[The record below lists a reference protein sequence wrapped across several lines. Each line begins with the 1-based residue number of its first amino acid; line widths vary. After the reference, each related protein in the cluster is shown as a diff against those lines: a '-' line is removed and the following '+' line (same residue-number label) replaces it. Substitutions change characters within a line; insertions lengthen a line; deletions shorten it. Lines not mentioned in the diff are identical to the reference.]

1 MHPWTCTSCK
11 IDGSSETSTPNG
23 ESVMNL
29 VSVRNLLLPCAMALA
44 ASLPQGVAAQ
54 DARAP
59 SAQASGAAAARVPAT
74 PAARPA
80 DVASIDAILKAAYD
94 TISGPKGQQ
103 RDWDRL
109 RSLFLPGARLIPT
122 HTSED
127 GITTARVLNVDEFIR
142 IGDPNLKK
150 NGFFEDE
157 VHRTVQ
163 RFGNIAQVFSTYETR
178 HEAADKPFQ
187 RGINSIQ
194 LLFDGHRWWIVTI
207 YWQGER
213 PDLPIP
219 KQFGG

>member
-1 MHPWTCTSCK
+1 MSF
-11 IDGSSETSTPNG
+11 
-23 ESVMNL
+23 
-29 VSVRNLLLPCAMALA
+29 VSFRKLLLPGALALA
-44 ASLPQGVAAQ
+44 ASLPL
-54 DARAP
+54 
-59 SAQASGAAAARVPAT
+59 GAAARDAAAPGAAASGIAAAESPAT

-80 DVASIDAILKAAYD
+80 DVASIDAILKAVYD
-94 TISGPKGQQ
+94 VISGPKGYQ
-103 RDWDRL
+103 RDWSRL
-109 RSLFLPGARLIPT
+109 RSLFVPGARLIPT
-122 HTSED
+122 HTGGD
-127 GITTARVLNVDEFIR
+127 GVTMTRVLSVDDYIR
-142 IGDPNLKK
+142 LGDPKLKAM
-150 NGFFEDE
+150 GFYEDE

-219 KQFGG
+219 KEFGG

>member
-1 MHPWTCTSCK
+1 MS
-11 IDGSSETSTPNG
+11 
-23 ESVMNL
+23 L
-29 VSVRNLLLPCAMALA
+29 VSFRKLLLPCTLALA
-44 ASLPQGVAAQ
+44 VFLPQGAAAQ
-54 DARAP
+54 DSSASSAP
-59 SAQASGAAAARVPAT
+59 AAGTTAAGTPAT
-74 PAARPA
+74 PTARAA

-109 RSLFLPGARLIPT
+109 RSLFVPGARLIPT
-122 HTSED
+122 HTSKD
-127 GITTARVLNVDEFIR
+127 GVTTARVLNVDEFIR
-142 IGDPNLKK
+142 IGDPNLRK

-178 HEAADKPFQ
+178 HEAGDKPFQ

>member
-1 MHPWTCTSCK
+1 
-11 IDGSSETSTPNG
+11 
-23 ESVMNL
+23 MNL
-29 VSVRNLLLPCAMALA
+29 VSFRKLLLPCALALA
-44 ASLPQGVAAQ
+44 APLPQRAAAQ
-54 DARAP
+54 DSTASRAP
-59 SAQASGAAAARVPAT
+59 ASGTAAAGTSAT

-109 RSLFLPGARLIPT
+109 RSLFAPGARLIPT
-122 HTSED
+122 HTGED
-127 GITTARVLNVDEFIR
+127 GVTTARVLNVEEFIR

-178 HEAADKPFQ
+178 HEAASKPFQ

>member
-1 MHPWTCTSCK
+1 MS
-11 IDGSSETSTPNG
+11 
-23 ESVMNL
+23 L
-29 VSVRNLLLPCAMALA
+29 VSFRKLLLPCTLALA
-44 ASLPQGVAAQ
+44 VFLPQGSAAQ
-54 DARAP
+54 DSSASSAP
-59 SAQASGAAAARVPAT
+59 AAGTTAAGTPAT
-74 PAARPA
+74 PTARAA

-109 RSLFLPGARLIPT
+109 RSLFVPGARLIPT
-122 HTSED
+122 HTSKD
-127 GITTARVLNVDEFIR
+127 GVTTARVLNVDEFIR
-142 IGDPNLKK
+142 IGDPNLRK

-178 HEAADKPFQ
+178 HEAGDKPFQ

>member
-1 MHPWTCTSCK
+1 MS
-11 IDGSSETSTPNG
+11 
-23 ESVMNL
+23 L
-29 VSVRNLLLPCAMALA
+29 VSFRKLLLPCALALA
-44 ASLPQGVAAQ
+44 ASLPQGAAAQ
-54 DARAP
+54 NSPASSAP
-59 SAQASGAAAARVPAT
+59 ASSAAAAATPAT

-94 TISGPKGQQ
+94 VISAPKGHQ
-103 RDWDRL
+103 RDWTRL
-109 RSLFLPGARLIPT
+109 RSLFAPGARLIPT

-127 GITTARVLNVDEFIR
+127 GATTARVLNVDEFIR
-142 IGDPNLKK
+142 LAADPDLKK

-157 VHRTVQ
+157 LHRTVQ
-163 RFGNIAQVFSTYETR
+163 RFGNIAQVFSTYQTR
-178 HEAADKPFQ
+178 HEAAGKPFQ

>member
-1 MHPWTCTSCK
+1 
-11 IDGSSETSTPNG
+11 
-23 ESVMNL
+23 MNL
-29 VSVRNLLLPCAMALA
+29 VSFRKLLLPCALALA
-44 ASLPQGVAAQ
+44 APLPQRATAQ
-54 DARAP
+54 DSTASRAP
-59 SAQASGAAAARVPAT
+59 APGASLAGTSAT

-109 RSLFLPGARLIPT
+109 RSLFAPGARLIPT
-122 HTSED
+122 HTGED
-127 GITTARVLNVDEFIR
+127 GVTTARVLNVDEFIR

-178 HEAADKPFQ
+178 HEAASKPFQ

>member
-1 MHPWTCTSCK
+1 MH
-11 IDGSSETSTPNG
+11 
-23 ESVMNL
+23 L
-29 VSVRNLLLPCAMALA
+29 VSFRKLLLPCALALA
-44 ASLPQGVAAQ
+44 ASLPQGAAAQ
-54 DARAP
+54 D
-59 SAQASGAAAARVPAT
+59 SGASGAPAPGTAAAGT

-103 RDWDRL
+103 RDWGRL

-122 HTSED
+122 HTGED
-127 GITTARVLNVDEFIR
+127 GTTTARVLNVDEFIR
-142 IGDPNLKK
+142 IGEPNLKK

-178 HEAADKPFQ
+178 HDAADRPFQ

>member
-1 MHPWTCTSCK
+1 MMS
-11 IDGSSETSTPNG
+11 
-23 ESVMNL
+23 L
-29 VSVRNLLLPCAMALA
+29 VSFRKLLLPCGLALA
-44 ASLPQGVAAQ
+44 ASLPQGAAAQ
-54 DARAP
+54 NSAASRAP
-59 SAQASGAAAARVPAT
+59 APGNAAAGTAVA

-94 TISGPKGQQ
+94 VISGPKGHQ

-122 HTSED
+122 HTSEG
-127 GITTARVLNVDEFIR
+127 GITTAHVLSVDEFIR
-142 IGDPNLKK
+142 FAQDPDLEK

-157 VHRTVQ
+157 LHRTVQ
-163 RFGNIAQVFSTYETR
+163 RYGNIAQVFSTYETR
-178 HEAADKPFQ
+178 HEAAGKPFQ

>member
-1 MHPWTCTSCK
+1 MS
-11 IDGSSETSTPNG
+11 
-23 ESVMNL
+23 L
-29 VSVRNLLLPCAMALA
+29 VSFRKLLLLTCALALA
-44 ASLPQGVAAQ
+44 ASLPQGAAAQ
-54 DARAP
+54 NPA
-59 SAQASGAAAARVPAT
+59 ASSAAAAGTPAT

-94 TISGPKGQQ
+94 VISGPKGHQ
-103 RDWDRL
+103 RDWARL
-109 RSLFLPGARLIPT
+109 RSLFAPGARLIPT
-122 HTSED
+122 HTNED
-127 GITTARVLNVDEFIR
+127 GVTTARVLNVDEFIR
-142 IGDPNLKK
+142 LAADPDLKK

-157 VHRTVQ
+157 LHRTVQ
-163 RFGNIAQVFSTYETR
+163 RFGSIAQVFSTYETR
-178 HEAADKPFQ
+178 HEAAGKPYQ